1 MGGDER
7 KIIMMNNINITTS
20 FTYASIAH
28 ASEYPEHFNEYG
40 LIIIWHNPYY
50 KNGETQLNRWVYPI
64 TAEGF
69 QLASKD
75 AKYINEK
82 IKREVEET
90 SFMRKKVMYN

>member
-1 MGGDER
+1 MTATFQYV
-7 KIIMMNNINITTS
+7 NIEYS
-20 FTYASIAH
+20 
-28 ASEYPEHFNEYG
+28 SEYPEHFNESG

-75 AKYINEK
+75 AKYINDK
-82 IKREVEET
+82 IMKEVEET
-90 SFMRKKVMYN
+90 SFMRKKVVYN